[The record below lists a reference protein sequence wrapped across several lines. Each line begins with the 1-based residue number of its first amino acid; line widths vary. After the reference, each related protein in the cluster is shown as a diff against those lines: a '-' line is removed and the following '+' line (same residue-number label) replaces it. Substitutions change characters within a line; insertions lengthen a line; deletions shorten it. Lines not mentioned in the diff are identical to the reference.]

1 MPDRS
6 FRGPRLRWTILSFAL
21 LFATRV
27 GAGEPFPALRQI
39 VPGDSLLIVS
49 PHPDDESLCC
59 GGLIHAARGIGARVA
74 IVWITNGDGF
84 KWDAIVVER
93 RLRPRV
99 GQYRN
104 LAARRGEEARA
115 AAAALGV
122 DADQLYFLGYPDRGI
137 LALLLDYYYPLTPWR
152 SKFTGQNSVAYEH
165 AVNPG
170 ANYDG
175 DNLERD
181 FDSVLERVRP
191 TLVLAPSPQ
200 DTHPDHRGAGILAWR
215 AMSKR
220 HQLERIR
227 YWIVHGGRGWPKP
240 RAFRP
245 DLPEKVAPRG
255 LGMHWERFALDPDA
269 VHAKT
274 RAVRSHRTQL
284 KVMGRVMMSHVRAT
298 ELYSRTPMPPR
309 SVCAQP
315 MPCEFEEGTLIEE
328 SGL

>member
-1 MPDRS
+1 LRS
-6 FRGPRLRWTILSFAL
+6 TILLLAL
-21 LFATRV
+21 VIATQSL
-27 GAGEPFPALRQI
+27 ASEQFPALRAI
-39 VPGDSLLIVS
+39 VPEDSLLIVS

-59 GGLIHAARGIGARVA
+59 GGIIHAAREVGARVA
-74 IVWITNGDGF
+74 IVWVTNGDGF
-84 KWDAIVVER
+84 KWDAMVVDR
-93 RLRPRV
+93 RLRPRA
-99 GQYRN
+99 GNYRD
-104 LAARRGEEARA
+104 LAVRRGNEARA
-115 AAAALGV
+115 AAQALGV
-122 DADQLYFLGYPDRGI
+122 DADKLFFLGYPDRGI

-170 ANYDG
+170 ADYDG

-181 FDSVLERVRP
+181 FDSVLEAARP
-191 TLVLAPSPQ
+191 TLVFAPSPQ
-200 DTHPDHRGAGILAWR
+200 DTHPDHRGTGILAWR

-220 HQLERIR
+220 NQLDRIR

-240 RAFRP
+240 RAYRP
-245 DLPEKVAPRG
+245 DLPEIVAPRG
-255 LGMHWERFALDPDA
+255 VGMQWERFTLDPGAID
-269 VHAKT
+269 AKT
-274 RAVRSHRTQL
+274 RAVRSHLTQM

-315 MPCEFEEGTLIEE
+315 MPCEFEDGTLIEE

>member
-1 MPDRS
+1 MRS
-6 FRGPRLRWTILSFAL
+6 TILL
-21 LFATRV
+21 LAVVIATQSL
-27 GAGEPFPALRQI
+27 ASEQFPALRAI
-39 VPGDSLLIVS
+39 VPEDSLLIVS

-59 GGLIHAARGIGARVA
+59 GGIIHAAREVGARVA
-74 IVWITNGDGF
+74 IVWVTNGDGF
-84 KWDAIVVER
+84 KWDAMVVDR
-93 RLRPRV
+93 RLRPRAAN
-99 GQYRN
+99 YRD
-104 LAARRGEEARA
+104 LAVRRGNEARA
-115 AAAALGV
+115 AAQALGV
-122 DADQLYFLGYPDRGI
+122 DADKLFFLGYPDRGV

-170 ANYDG
+170 AEYDG

-181 FDSVLERVRP
+181 FDSVLEGVRP
-191 TLVLAPSPQ
+191 TLVFAPSPQ
-200 DTHPDHRGAGILAWR
+200 DTHPDHRGTGILAWR

-220 HQLERIR
+220 NQLDRIR

-240 RAFRP
+240 RAYRP
-245 DLPEKVAPRG
+245 DLPEIVAPRG
-255 LGMHWERFALDPDA
+255 VGMRWERFTLDPGAID
-269 VHAKT
+269 AKT
-274 RAVRSHRTQL
+274 RAVRSHLTQL

-315 MPCEFEEGTLIEE
+315 VPCEFEDGTLIEE

>member
-1 MPDRS
+1 MAS
-6 FRGPRLRWTILSFAL
+6 EHL
-21 LFATRV
+21 
-27 GAGEPFPALRQI
+27 PALREI
-39 VPGDSLLIVS
+39 LPADSLLIVA

-59 GGLIHAARGIGARVA
+59 AGIIHAARKVGARVA

-84 KWDAIVVER
+84 KWDAMVVER
-93 RLRPRV
+93 RLRPRA
-99 GQYRN
+99 GHYRE
-104 LAARRGEEARA
+104 LAVRRGNEARA
-115 AAAALGV
+115 AADVLGV
-122 DADQLYFLGYPDRGI
+122 ERDQLFFLGYPDRGI
-137 LALLLDYYYPLTPWR
+137 LALLLDYYYPQTPWR
-152 SKFTGQNSVAYEH
+152 SKFTGQNSVAYED

-181 FDSVLERVRP
+181 FHGVLDRVRP

-215 AMSKR
+215 SMSR
-220 HQLERIR
+220 RGELERIR
-227 YWIVHGGRGWPKP
+227 YWIVHGGRGWPRP
-240 RAFRP
+240 RAYRP
-245 DLPEKVAPRG
+245 QLPESIAPRG
-255 LGMHWERFALDPDA
+255 VGMQWERFALDADA
-269 VHAKT
+269 IDAK
-274 RAVRSHRTQL
+274 RQAVRSHETQL